1 MPEALLSST
10 VTKKY
15 HVSQDKA
22 SVLHDMSLASACAVY
37 NRIDAEDQI
46 SFRQM

>member
-1 MPEALLSST
+1 MLEALLSSS

-22 SVLHDMSLASACAVY
+22 SVLYDISIASAGAVY
-37 NRIDAEDQI
+37 NRIDAEG
-46 SFRQM
+46 